1 MIHEK
6 MTVHKAL
13 AELKTLDSRI
23 NSEISGSIFVKANRH
38 NNTKIFGKSVE
49 DFRADTTA
57 SLQSVT
63 ALINRRNALKR
74 AVVLSNAVT
83 KVEIGG
89 VQYSVAEAIEM
100 NNHGMENLIDL
111 RDFLRDQYSS
121 AKRMVESKNGDK
133 LVRAGD
139 KLVRACEAYIQAT
152 FGSKDKV
159 NNPDIETAQKAYMTN
174 NAYDIVTGFDIE
186 KVIKELTDKIDAFK
200 SEVDSALS
208 VSNALT
214 VIEFDY

>member
-13 AELKTLDSRI
+13 AELKTLDDRI
-23 NSEISGSIFVKANRH
+23 NSEITGSIFVKANRH
-38 NNTKIFGKSVE
+38 NNMKIFGKSVE
-49 DFRADTTA
+49 EFRADTI
-57 SLQSVT
+57 SNLQSVT
-63 ALINRRNALKR
+63 ALINRRNALKK

-83 KVEIGG
+83 KVEIGD

-100 NNHGMENLIDL
+100 NNHGMENLIDF
-111 RDFLRDQYSS
+111 RDFLRDQYTS
-121 AKRMVESKNGDK
+121 AKRMVESENGE
-133 LVRAGD
+133 
-139 KLVRACEAYIQAT
+139 KLVRACETYIQAT
-152 FGSKDKV
+152 FGSKDRI
-159 NNPDIETAQKAYMTN
+159 NNPDIETAQRVYMTN
-174 NAYDIVTGFDIE
+174 NAYDIVTGFDVE
-186 KVIKELTDKIDAFK
+186 KVIKELTDKIDSFK